1 MTVASTHPSGARAPE
16 RRPAR
21 RAMFRQPLFLGT
33 AVLAAA
39 AMLLAGCGGSSA
51 SADSSGQADDTVRV
65 GVIAGSPPGVYSA
78 IENGFFAK
86 EHIKV
91 KLVTLG
97 GGPALVAATEGGSI
111 DIAWAD
117 IFAWT
122 SAIEQGLKLTIINP
136 ANGVKAGAPVNVIV
150 TKSGSGITSA
160 KDLAGKKIG
169 VPAQALTTVQ
179 IKKWLADQG
188 LDPNG
193 PKYTTVQDRTTEG
206 GLVAQGTIAAAATS
220 GASVTQWQSQ
230 YGLVVAGTYDTG
242 IPDGAATSGYG
253 ALTSYAQAHQDLIK
267 RFVTAVRQG
276 VAAFQAATPAAQN
289 KLLVGY
295 GGADVSK
302 LEAKYPGA
310 LSKAAAAN
318 DGELKGPFNVAAENQ
333 WVRVGVQYGALK
345 KPLDITSYLW
355 PTATATTP

>member
-1 MTVASTHPSGARAPE
+1 MLS
-16 RRPAR
+16 RRPVLLSA
-21 RAMFRQPLFLGT
+21 T
-33 AVLAAA
+33 VLAASA
-39 AMLLAGCGGSSA
+39 LWLSACGGSSA
-51 SADSSGQADDTVRV
+51 SAGASGRADETVRV

-78 IENGFFAK
+78 IQDGFFAQQ
-86 EHIKV
+86 HIKV
-91 KLVTLG
+91 KLVTLS

-117 IFAWT
+117 MFAWT
-122 SAIEQGLKLTIINP
+122 SAIEQGFKLTIINP
-136 ANGVKAGAPVNVIV
+136 ANGVKAGQQVNVIM
-150 TKSGSGITSA
+150 TKPGSGITSA

-193 PKYTTVQDRTTEG
+193 PQYTTVQDRTTEG
-206 GLVAQGTIAAAATS
+206 GLVAQGTINAAATS
-220 GASVTQWQSQ
+220 GASVTEWQAQ
-230 YGLVVAGTYDTG
+230 YGLVVAGTYDSG

-289 KLLVGY
+289 KILVGY
-295 GGADVSK
+295 GGADVST

-310 LSKAAAAN
+310 LAKAAAAN
-318 DGELKGPFNVAAENQ
+318 DGELKGPFDLAAENQ
-333 WVRVGVQYGALK
+333 WIKIGVRYGALK
-345 KPLDITSYLW
+345 KPLDLTQYLW
-355 PTATATTP
+355 PTATAATP